1 MKIFSE
7 VDEKFAW
14 LQESGIQMASR
25 NENIALE
32 TA

>member
-7 VDEKFAW
+7 VDEEFAW
-14 LQESGIQMASR
+14 LQESGIHLASR
-25 NENIALE
+25 NESLALE